1 MKLGKKLVGLLAVG
15 TLAFSLAACS
25 GGGSSSTSSSEGGKD
40 SEPKK
45 EATSGYP
52 DKMIT
57 IIAPAGAGGGLDTA
71 ARTLAKVA
79 AETGLIEQSI
89 SVENQPGGGQ
99 VLGMTDFI
107 QKEAGNDFKLLLPS
121 TPIVLN
127 YIKKDGTAPF
137 SFRDMTPL
145 ARLQVDY
152 PVIAVNAD
160 SEFNDLKSFFDA
172 IKADPTSIT
181 IAGGG
186 APGTLDHLNSI
197 LLAES
202 QGIDGNQVKYT
213 AYDGGGEAMTALVGG
228 HADALTTDVSGVA
241 EYLKAGK
248 IKVLGVAAPE
258 RMTGDFADLVTY
270 KEQGFDVEVA
280 NWRGVFGP
288 KDMSDEAKSYWEE
301 KLKALSDSEE
311 WNAELAKMGVQNGYM
326 NADDFLAALEKE
338 EADYLEL
345 YKKLGM
351 AK

>member
-25 GGGSSSTSSSEGGKD
+25 GGGSSNTSSSEGGKD

-45 EATSGYP
+45 EASGYP

-71 ARTLAKVA
+71 ARTLAKVSA
-79 AETGLIEQSI
+79 DTGLIEQSI

-127 YIKKDGTAPF
+127 YIKKDGTAPY

-288 KDMSDEAKSYWEE
+288 KDMSDEAKAYWEE
-301 KLKALSDSEE
+301 KLKDLSDSEE

-345 YKKLGM
+345 YQKLGM

>member
-1 MKLGKKLVGLLAVG
+1 MNLGKKLVGFLAVG

-25 GGGSSSTSSSEGGKD
+25 GGGSSSTS
-40 SEPKK
+40 
-45 EATSGYP
+45 TSGEKADTKPKEEKVSKYP
-52 DKMIT
+52 EKMIT
-57 IIAPAGAGGGLDTA
+57 IIAPSGAGGGLDTA
-71 ARTLAKVA
+71 ARTIAKVA
-79 AETGLIEQSI
+79 ADKKLVEQSI
-89 SVENQPGGGQ
+89 SVENKPGGGQ
-99 VLGMTDFI
+99 VLGMTEFV
-107 QKEAGNDFKLLLPS
+107 QKEKGNDYALLLPS
-121 TPIVLN
+121 TPTVLN
-127 YIKKDGTAPF
+127 FIKKDGTSPY
-137 SFRDMTPL
+137 SFRDLTPL

-160 SEFNDLKSFFDA
+160 SKYNDLKSLFDD
-172 IKADPTSIT
+172 IKADPSSIT

-202 QGIDGNQVKYT
+202 HGIDGNKVKFT
-213 AYDGGGEAMTALVGG
+213 AYDGGAEAMTALVGG

-288 KDMSDEAKSYWEE
+288 KDMSDEAKAYWEE
-301 KLKALSDSEE
+301 KLKEISDSDE

-326 NADDFLAALEKE
+326 NATDFLAALEKE